1 MSTFGGYLIGLK
13 KKLNQLYME
22 KQSNILN
29 TYESIEWHDTTTP
42 KPSKEH
48 LELLW
53 NDLLKDEM
61 REERNQLLK
70 DSDYTILSD
79 FPTPNKHAWLDYRQ
93 QLRDFPSVWSDG
105 VPFPTKPI

>member
-1 MSTFGGYLIGLK
+1 MDYSKIMVKYYSGISWSCGETYNSLMWNDMS
-13 KKLNQLYME
+13 E
-22 KQSNILN
+22 
-29 TYESIEWHDTTTP
+29 

-48 LELLW
+48 LESLW

-70 DSDYTILSD
+70 DCDFTALPDY
-79 FPTPNKHAWLDYRQ
+79 PNRDAWLDYRH
-93 QLRDFPSVWSDG
+93 QLRDFPTVWSVG